1 MGFLRWLGGIVFA
14 LWLIG
19 FLFNFLG
26 TAIHILLIA
35 AVVIFLADLIF
46 GRRKV

>member
-19 FLFNFLG
+19 FIFNFFG
-26 TAIHILLIA
+26 TAIHLLLIA
-35 AVVIFLADLIF
+35 SVVIFLADLIF
-46 GRRKV
+46 GRRRV